1 MSPLPN
7 DGADEGLEFVV
18 QDPLPPLELEFS
30 PEDEVLR
37 QPSETPPEGE
47 DTFGQPLDVIRSR
60 ALVARVESLEHQLL
74 ERKDL
79 HELRKRHS
87 GSLFKLTVAWVMVVW
102 LVVLLQGF
110 EQWFTPILSGFNY
123 IKFKLSD
130 TVAVAF
136 ITSTTASVLG
146 LYGIAAYWL
155 FGKPK
160 DGAKPVAK
168 EEKKPD

>member
-1 MSPLPN
+1 MPHPP
-7 DGADEGLEFVV
+7 DDKADEGLEFVV

-30 PEDEVLR
+30 PEEEVLR
-37 QPSETPPEGE
+37 QPSESPPEGD

-79 HELRKRHS
+79 HKLRKRHS
-87 GSLFKLTVAWVMVVW
+87 SRLFGLTVAWVMVVW
-102 LVVLLQGF
+102 VVVLMQGF
-110 EQWFTPILSGFNY
+110 EQWFTPIFSGFSY
-123 IKFKLSD
+123 LKFKLSD

-160 DGAKPVAK
+160 AEEKPVAK
-168 EEKKPD
+168 DEKKPS